1 MSAHYRQSGAIRFVL
16 VEPSH
21 VGNIGAAARALA
33 TMGLRDLVVVAPR
46 DPEFKAAADARA
58 LAVGAVAILDAAQAC
73 ASLDEALTGVTLAFA
88 MTGYDREFGPPL
100 VELRAAASEAHAHLA
115 GGGRVAFVF
124 GTERAGLANRD
135 VERCHRSCAIPADPE
150 HDSLN
155 LAQAVQVAAY
165 ECAMAARQAGTETG
179 VASRFDDDKAAS
191 VDELE
196 GMYRHLEQA
205 LVALGVV
212 DPEQPRRT
220 LQKLRRLLAR
230 GEPSANDVALLR
242 GIFAAMIETKRERA
256 ARGGR
261 GAPPA

>member
-1 MSAHYRQSGAIRFVL
+1 MSAHYPQSGAIRFVL

-33 TMGLRDLVVVAPR
+33 TMGFRDLVVVAPR
-46 DPEFKAAADARA
+46 DPGFKAAAEARA

-73 ASLDEALTGVTLAFA
+73 ASLDEALAGVTLAFA

-100 VELRAAASEAHAHLA
+100 VELRAAAADAQAHLA

-124 GTERAGLANRD
+124 GTERAGLSNRD

-165 ECAMAARQAGTETG
+165 ECAMSARQTA
-179 VASRFDDDKAAS
+179 VASRFDDDPAAS

-212 DPEQPRRT
+212 DPQQPRRT

-261 GAPPA
+261 GAPPAES